1 MNKLKIVGAIGAVGV
16 VGLGVAMAIANP
28 SPEAYYEYATMRM
41 TEYLNNV
48 ACEKVP
54 MGKKPCLSLVRS
66 AQPQISQLISQNSE
80 RYNFFLFS
88 IYTTKFSLPLL
99 PTYQFETL
107 GALQNFY
114 IYKQEKL

>member
-1 MNKLKIVGAIGAVGV
+1 MNGLKIVVSIAAVGV
-16 VGLGVAMAIANP
+16 LGLGVGMVIANP
-28 SPEAYYEYATMRM
+28 SPAAYHQYAATKL
-41 TEYLNNV
+41 TEYLNHV

-54 MGKKPCLSLVRS
+54 MGKKPCLSLVQS
-66 AQPQISQLISQNSE
+66 LQPQIFQLVSQNTE

-88 IYTTKFSLPLL
+88 IYKTKFDLPLL

>member
-1 MNKLKIVGAIGAVGV
+1 MKGLKIVASIGAVGG

-28 SPEAYYEYATMRM
+28 SPEAYNNYAAQQM
-41 TEYLNNV
+41 TQYLNNV

-54 MGKKPCLSLVRS
+54 TGKKPCLSLVQS
-66 AQPQISQLISQNSE
+66 AQPQISQLISQNTE
-80 RYNFFLFS
+80 RRNFLLFS
-88 IYTTKFSLPLL
+88 IYKTTFNLPLL